1 MDESNHDMVNMLTQQ
16 IGTVINPLIQN
27 TNDSYQ
33 MLTNQISRIADFFG
47 APPIQQPP
55 IRQIQIQAPV
65 QEIQMPNNPGMQMA
79 QAPQPVARIEPPA
92 QQVEPNP
99 GIVLVNRNQNA
110 DEVIGNVQQNRFD
123 RQNNLAQMVETILVQ
138 NGLNLG
144 LHRPNFVSPLSEYV
158 LQTELPRGVKI
169 PKFTKFAGET
179 NESTIE
185 HVARYLVEAGDLA
198 NNENLRMKY
207 FPNSLT
213 KNAFT
218 WFTTLPPHSI
228 HNWNQ
233 LERIFHE
240 QFYMGQSKISLKEL
254 ASVRRKAPESID
266 DYLNRFRLLKA
277 RDMAQLADRVRQL
290 ERLKAEKAR
299 NSKFHKKEK
308 VAYVETNDSDQEFD
322 IIYEDIEDNEVDLA
336 ELKPGPPYV
345 CKLLRP
351 SNGKNPVEPKNDKFV
366 SKTYTFD
373 ITKCDEIFDLLVTDG
388 QIVVPKGLKVPPIEQ
403 QKKRGYCKFHNFL
416 GHKTSRCVLF
426 RDLVQKAL
434 NEGRLKFGEKPK
446 VAQANAETSKAA
458 ETLYAEPQEI
468 MMVEATELSQ
478 VQVQGISE
486 EDYNEQMKSNSNQ
499 KYGRRNT
506 FVPPGSVPVEKWMHQ
521 GLIRFNEGAMEVGG
535 SSGTKQIDPQ
545 EANRYSYR
553 NNYKGKNPMT
563 RTQWRRFQRQK
574 KLAQQN
580 LQTGWYKEVSR
591 RPVKERLLPPVDED
605 KMEDEDLLDSEPDF
619 DVVCVV
625 SILPSEYDVQS
636 EVTEIECEFDHF
648 DMADPKPV
656 CYYVMNNGCV
666 EEQLA
671 YFEKPD
677 FRMKSHL
684 KPLFIR
690 AKVENVGI
698 NKVLIDGGAAINLM
712 PRSMLYKI
720 GKHDTDLSAHNIV
733 LSNYEGKTGYSLGAI
748 QVDVAVGS
756 IVRPT
761 LFLVIQSKANFNLLL
776 GREWIHGVGAVPST
790 LHQKLIIWREDGIV
804 ENIEADQSFYKLEVD
819 NVTPQTF
826 DKNLANI
833 APCGDKETAFEPSD
847 NVIHSVKL
855 HPTHGFIWERE
866 EIDVVSSED
875 GVIPP
880 TGWNI
885 YED

>member
-47 APPIQQPP
+47 APPIQQPR

-79 QAPQPVARIEPPA
+79 QAPQPVARIEPPV

-110 DEVIGNVQQNRFD
+110 DEVIGNIQQNRFD

-179 NESTIE
+179 NESTVE
-185 HVARYLVEAGDLA
+185 HIARYLVEAGDLA
-198 NNENLRMKY
+198 NNENLRMKF
-207 FPNSLT
+207 FPSSLT

-254 ASVRRKAPESID
+254 ASVRRKALESID

-277 RDMAQLADRVRQL
+277 RCFTQVPEHELVEMAAGGLDYSIRKKLDTQYLRDMAQLADRVRQL

-434 NEGRLKFGEKPK
+434 DEGRLKFGEKPK
-446 VAQANAETSKAA
+446 VVQANAETSKAA

-468 MMVEATELSQ
+468 MMVETMEVSH
-478 VQVQGISE
+478 VQV
-486 EDYNEQMKSNSNQ
+486 
-499 KYGRRNT
+499 
-506 FVPPGSVPVEKWMHQ
+506 
-521 GLIRFNEGAMEVGG
+521 
-535 SSGTKQIDPQ
+535 
-545 EANRYSYR
+545 
-553 NNYKGKNPMT
+553 
-563 RTQWRRFQRQK
+563 
-574 KLAQQN
+574 
-580 LQTGWYKEVSR
+580 
-591 RPVKERLLPPVDED
+591 
-605 KMEDEDLLDSEPDF
+605 
-619 DVVCVV
+619 
-625 SILPSEYDVQS
+625 
-636 EVTEIECEFDHF
+636 
-648 DMADPKPV
+648 
-656 CYYVMNNGCV
+656 
-666 EEQLA
+666 
-671 YFEKPD
+671 
-677 FRMKSHL
+677 
-684 KPLFIR
+684 
-690 AKVENVGI
+690 
-698 NKVLIDGGAAINLM
+698 
-712 PRSMLYKI
+712 
-720 GKHDTDLSAHNIV
+720 
-733 LSNYEGKTGYSLGAI
+733 
-748 QVDVAVGS
+748 
-756 IVRPT
+756 
-761 LFLVIQSKANFNLLL
+761 
-776 GREWIHGVGAVPST
+776 
-790 LHQKLIIWREDGIV
+790 
-804 ENIEADQSFYKLEVD
+804 
-819 NVTPQTF
+819 
-826 DKNLANI
+826 
-833 APCGDKETAFEPSD
+833 
-847 NVIHSVKL
+847 
-855 HPTHGFIWERE
+855 
-866 EIDVVSSED
+866 
-875 GVIPP
+875 
-880 TGWNI
+880 
-885 YED
+885 